1 MDEFGGKK
9 MEKTEFL
16 KEVSM
21 MSRQDIEKLLNRN
34 SKKKKICPVFFIRR
48 ESDEDKDK
56 GLHK

>member
-1 MDEFGGKK
+1 